1 MIKKN
6 TKNIITNV
14 GLLHKFFSC
23 VLIFFMLM
31 SSVCVAEIKTDI
43 SFVETAKVSA
53 DTLLV
58 QFFYI
63 STLPLNVISKM
74 FVNTEEKAPI
84 TAPMNNSQDKN
95 NAAKDSTSAKASLG
109 FSILPN
115 TISLSQVV
123 KTKTIKVFTLLDKVK
138 KSRTFMHFEIYK
150 FVCIENA
157 RLFGFIMMLLL
168 AILLT
173 RRNVGNDNI
182 ILTIKN
188 NTLARLI

>member
-1 MIKKN
+1 MEKKAR
-6 TKNIITNV
+6 NIIFNV

-23 VLIFFMLM
+23 VIAFFMLI
-31 SSVCVAEIKTDI
+31 SSVCVIEIKTDFSLI
-43 SFVETAKVSA
+43 ETAKISA

-63 STLPLNVISKM
+63 STLPMNVISKM
-74 FVNTEEKAPI
+74 FVNTEEKTPAAPV
-84 TAPMNNSQDKN
+84 NKQDKN
-95 NAAKDSTSAKASLG
+95 NAAKDSTSAKASFG
-109 FSILPN
+109 YSILPN

-123 KTKTIKVFTLLDKVK
+123 KTKTVKVFTLLDKVK
-138 KSRTFMHFEIYK
+138 KSRIFMHFEIYK

-188 NTLARLI
+188 NKLARLI

>member
-1 MIKKN
+1 MKKN
-6 TKNIITNV
+6 TMKLSISSA

-23 VLIFFMLM
+23 VIVFFMLI
-31 SSVCVAEIKTDI
+31 SSVCVAEIRTDI
-43 SFVETAKVSA
+43 SLVETAKVSA

-74 FVNTEEKAPI
+74 FVNTEEKTPAAPI
-84 TAPMNNSQDKN
+84 NSQDKN
-95 NAAKDSTSAKASLG
+95 NAAQDSTSAKASFG
-109 FSILPN
+109 YSILPN

-157 RLFGFIMMLLL
+157 LLFGFIMMLLL

-188 NTLARLI
+188 NKLARLI

>member
-1 MIKKN
+1 MKKH

-23 VLIFFMLM
+23 VIVFFMLM

-43 SFVETAKVSA
+43 SIIETAKISA

-74 FVNTEEKAPI
+74 FVNSEEEAPI
-84 TAPMNNSQDKN
+84 TAPVNSQDQN
-95 NAAKDSTSAKASLG
+95 NAAKDSTSAKASFG

-115 TISLSQVV
+115 TLSVSQIV
-123 KTKTIKVFTLLDKVK
+123 KTKTVKVFTLLDKVK
-138 KSRTFMHFEIYK
+138 KIRRFIHFEIYN

-157 RLFGFIMMLLL
+157 LIFGFMMMLLL

-173 RRNVGNDNI
+173 RRNIGNDNI
-182 ILTIKN
+182 MKIKN
-188 NTLARLI
+188 NIIARLI

>member
-1 MIKKN
+1 MEKKAR
-6 TKNIITNV
+6 NIIFNV

-23 VLIFFMLM
+23 VIVFFMM
-31 SSVCVAEIKTDI
+31 ISSVCVADIKTDF
-43 SFVETAKVSA
+43 SLVETAKVSA

-63 STLPLNVISKM
+63 STLPMNVISKM
-74 FVNTEEKAPI
+74 FVNTEQETPIAPVK
-84 TAPMNNSQDKN
+84 NQDKN
-95 NAAKDSTSAKASLG
+95 NAAKDSNSSKASFG
-109 FSILPN
+109 YSILPN
-115 TISLSQVV
+115 VISLSQIM
-123 KTKTIKVFTLLDKVK
+123 KTTKTVNTSLLIGKVK
-138 KSRTFMHFEIYK
+138 KLQAFSYFKNYE

-157 RLFGFIMMLLL
+157 LLFGFIMMLLL

-188 NTLARLI
+188 NNLARLI

>member
-1 MIKKN
+1 M
-6 TKNIITNV
+6 NV
-14 GLLHKFFSC
+14 SISSAGLLHKFFSC
-23 VLIFFMLM
+23 VIVFFMLM

-43 SFVETAKVSA
+43 SLVETAKISA

-74 FVNTEEKAPI
+74 FVNTEEKTPAAPV
-84 TAPMNNSQDKN
+84 NKQDKN
-95 NAAKDSTSAKASLG
+95 NAAKDSTSAKASFG
-109 FSILPN
+109 YSILPN

-123 KTKTIKVFTLLDKVK
+123 KTKTVKVFTLLDKVK
-138 KSRTFMHFEIYK
+138 KSRIFMHFEIYK

-188 NTLARLI
+188 NKLARLI

>member
-188 NTLARLI
+188 NKLARLI

>member
-1 MIKKN
+1 MKKN
-6 TKNIITNV
+6 IMKGSISSA

-23 VLIFFMLM
+23 VIVFFMLM
-31 SSVCVAEIKTDI
+31 SSICVAEIKTDI
-43 SFVETAKVSA
+43 SLVETAKISA

-84 TAPMNNSQDKN
+84 TAPASSQNKN
-95 NAAKDSTSAKASLG
+95 NTAQNSTSAKASFG
-109 FSILPN
+109 YSILPN
-115 TISLSQVV
+115 TISLSQAI
-123 KTKTIKVFTLLDKVK
+123 KTKTVKVFTLLDKVK
-138 KSRTFMHFEIYK
+138 KSRTFMHFEVYK

-157 RLFGFIMMLLL
+157 LLFGFIMMLLL

-182 ILTIKN
+182 VTIKN
-188 NTLARLI
+188 NKLARLI

>member
-6 TKNIITNV
+6 TKNIITSA

-23 VLIFFMLM
+23 VIVFFMLI
-31 SSVCVAEIKTDI
+31 SSVCVAEIRTDI
-43 SFVETAKVSA
+43 SLVETAKVSA

-138 KSRTFMHFEIYK
+138 KSRTFVYFEIYK

>member
-1 MIKKN
+1 MKK
-6 TKNIITNV
+6 KARNIISNV

-23 VLIFFMLM
+23 VIVFFMM
-31 SSVCVAEIKTDI
+31 ISSVCVAEMKTDF
-43 SFVETAKVSA
+43 SLVETAKISA

-63 STLPLNVISKM
+63 STLPMNVISKM
-74 FVNTEEKAPI
+74 FVNTEAETPIAPVK
-84 TAPMNNSQDKN
+84 SQDKN
-95 NAAKDSTSAKASLG
+95 NAAKDSNSSKASFG
-109 FSILPN
+109 YSILPN
-115 TISLSQVV
+115 VISLSQIM
-123 KTKTIKVFTLLDKVK
+123 KTTKTVNTSLLIGKVK
-138 KSRTFMHFEIYK
+138 KLQVFSYFKNYE

-157 RLFGFIMMLLL
+157 LLFGLIMMLLL

-188 NTLARLI
+188 NKLARLI

>member
-1 MIKKN
+1 MEKK
-6 TKNIITNV
+6 TSNIIFNV

-23 VLIFFMLM
+23 VIVFFMM
-31 SSVCVAEIKTDI
+31 ISSVCVAEMKTDF
-43 SFVETAKVSA
+43 SLVETAKISA

-63 STLPLNVISKM
+63 STLPMNVISKM
-74 FVNTEEKAPI
+74 FVNTEEETPIAPVKK
-84 TAPMNNSQDKN
+84 QDNN
-95 NAAKDSTSAKASLG
+95 NAAKDSNSAKASFG
-109 FSILPN
+109 YSILPN
-115 TISLSQVV
+115 VISLSQIM
-123 KTKTIKVFTLLDKVK
+123 KTTKTVNTSLLIGKVK
-138 KSRTFMHFEIYK
+138 KLQNFSYFKNYE

-157 RLFGFIMMLLL
+157 LLFGFIMMLLL

-188 NTLARLI
+188 NKLARLI

>member
-1 MIKKN
+1 MEKKAR
-6 TKNIITNV
+6 NIIFNV

-23 VLIFFMLM
+23 VIAFFMLI
-31 SSVCVAEIKTDI
+31 SSVCVIEIKTDFSLI
-43 SFVETAKVSA
+43 ETAKISA

-63 STLPLNVISKM
+63 STLPMNVISKM
-74 FVNTEEKAPI
+74 FVNTEAETPIAPVK
-84 TAPMNNSQDKN
+84 SQDKN
-95 NAAKDSTSAKASLG
+95 NAAKDSNSAKASFG
-109 FSILPN
+109 YSILPN
-115 TISLSQVV
+115 VISLSQVV
-123 KTKTIKVFTLLDKVK
+123 KTAKAINTSMLVGKIK
-138 KSRTFMHFEIYK
+138 KSRDFCYFRNYE

-157 RLFGFIMMLLL
+157 LLFGFMMMLLL

-188 NTLARLI
+188 NNLARLM

>member
-1 MIKKN
+1 MEKKARN
-6 TKNIITNV
+6 VIFNV

-23 VLIFFMLM
+23 VIAFFMLI
-31 SSVCVAEIKTDI
+31 SSVCVIEIKTDFSLI
-43 SFVETAKVSA
+43 ETAKISA

-63 STLPLNVISKM
+63 STLPMNVISKM
-74 FVNTEEKAPI
+74 FVNTEEKTPAAPV
-84 TAPMNNSQDKN
+84 NKQDKN
-95 NAAKDSTSAKASLG
+95 NAAKDSTSAKASFG
-109 FSILPN
+109 YSILPN

-123 KTKTIKVFTLLDKVK
+123 KTKTVKVFTLLDKVK
-138 KSRTFMHFEIYK
+138 KSRIFMHFEIYK

-188 NTLARLI
+188 NKLARLI

>member
-1 MIKKN
+1 MKKN
-6 TKNIITNV
+6 TMKFSISSA

-23 VLIFFMLM
+23 VIVFFMLM

-43 SFVETAKVSA
+43 SLVETAKISA

-74 FVNTEEKAPI
+74 FVNTEEKTPAAPV
-84 TAPMNNSQDKN
+84 NKQDKN
-95 NAAKDSTSAKASLG
+95 NAAKDSTSAKASFG
-109 FSILPN
+109 YSILPN

-123 KTKTIKVFTLLDKVK
+123 KTKTVKVFTLLDKVK
-138 KSRTFMHFEIYK
+138 KSRTFMHFEVYK
-150 FVCIENA
+150 FICIENVL
-157 RLFGFIMMLLL
+157 LFGFIMMLLL

-188 NTLARLI
+188 NKLARLI

>member
-1 MIKKN
+1 MKKH
-6 TKNIITNV
+6 TMKVSISSA

-23 VLIFFMLM
+23 VIVFFMLM
-31 SSVCVAEIKTDI
+31 SSICVAEIKTDI
-43 SFVETAKVSA
+43 SLVETAKISA

-74 FVNTEEKAPI
+74 FVNTEEETPISAPI
-84 TAPMNNSQDKN
+84 NKNQDKN
-95 NAAKDSTSAKASLG
+95 NAAKDSTSAKASFG
-109 FSILPN
+109 YSILPN
-115 TISLSQVV
+115 TLSLSQTV
-123 KTKTIKVFTLLDKVK
+123 KTKTVKVFTLLDKVK
-138 KSRTFMHFEIYK
+138 KSRTFMHFEVYK
-150 FVCIENA
+150 FICIENA
-157 RLFGFIMMLLL
+157 LLFGFIMMLLL

-188 NTLARLI
+188 NKLARLI